1 MNSIR
6 TLGTEQSLFPS
17 SQIEIDKIIQQL
29 MVFGKLAASERD
41 LFQKSLQLSIVINA
55 VEIVEQNV
63 TSSPYLE
70 P

>member
-1 MNSIR
+1 LNSIR